1 MYHIGVL
8 SSRKIEQIDERKS
21 LNKEEGIG
29 TFPEIMNGQMN
40 RSEEIVENKGYSSNI
55 QNVSFPKLNG
65 RVGNWE

>member
-1 MYHIGVL
+1 MYHIGFL

-40 RSEEIVENKGYSSNI
+40 KSEERGYSNNI

-65 RVGNWE
+65 RVGD